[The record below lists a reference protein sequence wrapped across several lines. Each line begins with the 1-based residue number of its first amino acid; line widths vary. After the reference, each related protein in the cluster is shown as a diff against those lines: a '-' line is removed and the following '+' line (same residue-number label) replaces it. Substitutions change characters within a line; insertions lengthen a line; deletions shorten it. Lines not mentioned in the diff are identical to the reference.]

1 MTKIPVE
8 KLPENIP
15 LLFRE
20 RAESSPGTT
29 LQIVRNEV
37 GEYESFTYRRVYNRV
52 IETACALKA
61 LGVRRGAKI
70 GFIADNRSEWL
81 VLDLAVLSLGACD
94 IPRGC
99 DSTGTEIAFIL
110 NFVKCET
117 AVFENERQLKKV
129 LECGDEVPTLRTA
142 VLIDSPGPELVEAAS
157 VMGITVCRYI
167 DLEDEGSRAS
177 KTDREAVEAEMERT
191 NRSDLATIIFTSGT
205 TGTPKGVMLTH
216 DNYLAQCEVVKS
228 ALPNTKDGDI
238 WLSVLPVWHS
248 FERVIQYFV
257 ITLRSGIAYSKPASS
272 VMLADMAAVH
282 PTWMC
287 GVPRLW
293 ESLAHGI
300 FKKVKKEN
308 RVTQITFSS
317 ALSAGRMYF
326 WAKTHV
332 CGLRCRFNKTSRV
345 FDFFAGIVP
354 FLIIAPVH
362 LLYELTVYRK
372 VRSVL
377 GGKMVA
383 AISGGGALQADVEA
397 FYHAVGFNLIEGYG
411 MTESAPILSLRNP
424 VKPRP
429 GCVGAVFPS
438 AEVKVVTMNED
449 GTPGTETL
457 SPGKKGIIVARG
469 RQIMKGYYE
478 RPDLTAQVIDKDG
491 WLNTGDIGMMTYDGE
506 IKITGRA
513 KDTIVLLGGENVE
526 PAVIESALVNSA
538 FIERAVVLGQD
549 KKYISAL
556 IVPAKE
562 ELIEWADTS
571 RIMYDSYESLL
582 ESNEVQMMYRTEID
596 SRVSGAKGF
605 RTCERIGRF
614 VLIPESF
621 TQGKEINAKGEMMR
635 ARIRKIYEREIRK
648 LYTE

>member
-142 VLIDSPGPELVEAAS
+142 VLIDSPRPKLGEAAS

-228 ALPNTKDGDI
+228 ALPDTKEGDL
-238 WLSVLPVWHS
+238 WLTVLPVWHS
-248 FERVIQYFV
+248 FERAFQYFLPV
-257 ITLRSGIAYSKPASS
+257 LKSGCVYSKPVASRILS
-272 VMLADMAAVH
+272 DMEAIH
-282 PTWMC
+282 PQWMC
-287 GVPRLW
+287 AVPRLW
-293 ESLAHGI
+293 DAI
-300 FKKVKKEN
+300 AQK
-308 RVTQITFSS
+308 
-317 ALSAGRMYF
+317 
-326 WAKTHV
+326 
-332 CGLRCRFNKTSRV
+332 
-345 FDFFAGIVP
+345 FF
-354 FLIIAPVH
+354 
-362 LLYELTVYRK
+362 T
-372 VRSVL
+372 
-377 GGKMVA
+377 
-383 AISGGGALQADVEA
+383 
-397 FYHAVGFNLIEGYG
+397 
-411 MTESAPILSLRNP
+411 
-424 VKPRP
+424 
-429 GCVGAVFPS
+429 
-438 AEVKVVTMNED
+438 
-449 GTPGTETL
+449 
-457 SPGKKGIIVARG
+457 
-469 RQIMKGYYE
+469 
-478 RPDLTAQVIDKDG
+478 
-491 WLNTGDIGMMTYDGE
+491 
-506 IKITGRA
+506 
-513 KDTIVLLGGENVE
+513 
-526 PAVIESALVNSA
+526 
-538 FIERAVVLGQD
+538 
-549 KKYISAL
+549 
-556 IVPAKE
+556 
-562 ELIEWADTS
+562 
-571 RIMYDSYESLL
+571 
-582 ESNEVQMMYRTEID
+582 
-596 SRVSGAKGF
+596 
-605 RTCERIGRF
+605 
-614 VLIPESF
+614 
-621 TQGKEINAKGEMMR
+621 
-635 ARIRKIYEREIRK
+635 EIRK
-648 LYTE
+648 KGGIPYALFTVSISIGKTYWWAKDR